1 MDGETIGSWLD
12 ALASSAP
19 APGGGAAAALEAAMA
34 AALLEMVCNL
44 TIGRPAYADHDET
57 TTSVRDRATTLR
69 ADALGLAQEDADA
82 FSAVIAAYKLPRET
96 PEEAEAR
103 GREIQRALVAAAEVA
118 RSTADVAMQILDL
131 VETVVP
137 IGNVNV
143 ISDGAAAAGAARAAI
158 QTSLVNIDANVAS
171 IADPE
176 TLATFVAFSAAA
188 GERLDS
194 ADGIVAAV
202 RARSSSG

>member
-1 MDGETIGSWLD
+1 MDAETIGSWLD

-44 TIGRPAYADHDET
+44 TIGRPAYVEHDET
-57 TTSVRDRATTLR
+57 MTSVRDRATILR
-69 ADALGLAQEDADA
+69 ADAIGLAQEDADA
-82 FSAVIAAYKLPRET
+82 FSAVIAAYKHPKET
-96 PEEAEAR
+96 GEEAEAR
-103 GREIQRALVAAAEVA
+103 SRQIQRALVAAAVVA

-143 ISDGAAAAGAARAAI
+143 ISDCAAAAGAARAAI
-158 QTSLVNIDANVAS
+158 QTSLLNIDANVAS
-171 IADPE
+171 ITDPE
-176 TLATFVAFSAAA
+176 MLETFAAFSTAAN
-188 GERLDS
+188 ERLES
-194 ADGIVAAV
+194 ADAIVAAV
-202 RARSSSG
+202 RARSGG